1 MSLAHLF
8 FCSCFKFW
16 FGFSLV
22 ECCGSGMGVARVAQY
37 LVMNFCNP
45 SGKVTRQAPSFFHT
59 NHPVTDSN
67 FFALLFPPMF
77 WPGRFV
83 IWRLSLMNRASPS
96 MAISSP
102 ELFGLCIGVVESPN
116 PFIRLSLKKR
126 GLWSSPLIRCKLRRW
141 SADSSE

>member
-1 MSLAHLF
+1 MSLDTFL
-8 FCSCFKFW
+8 CSCFKFW
-16 FGFSLV
+16 FGFSLWSAV
-22 ECCGSGMGVARVAQY
+22 EVAWE
-37 LVMNFCNP
+37 
-45 SGKVTRQAPSFFHT
+45 
-59 NHPVTDSN
+59 
-67 FFALLFPPMF
+67 
-77 WPGRFV
+77 WPGLPSTWWWIFAIPRGKLQDRHQVSSTPTTLSPTLTFLPYYSRPCFDQVDFV